1 MPKYRTVIHRVHLD
15 DCQTEFLRPLGE
27 LERRRDYHVLY
38 HQSPLSSEDLS
49 QTLEC
54 DVNTLPLN
62 FDPSRVKLLLSDLDS
77 TLIGIE
83 TIDEIAAELGLKEQV
98 ATITQRAMEGELDFS
113 AALEERVALLEG
125 LPATALETVFEH
137 KMKPAIQP
145 GAATTLHWARQRKIT
160 TAVVSGGFTFFT
172 ERLRKILAID
182 HARACTLEIRGGHLT
197 GRLQGPIID
206 KFAKLDY
213 LRELA
218 KRLHIEANQVV
229 AMGDGAND
237 IPMLQQAG
245 LGVAYHAHA
254 IVRRHADARIDFDHW
269 HALRHLLLDT

>member
-1 MPKYRTVIHRVHLD
+1 MSIYRTVIHRYQLD
-15 DCQTEFLRPLGE
+15 DSQSKVLRSLGE
-27 LERRRDYHVLY
+27 LEPRRDYHLLY
-38 HQSPLSSEDLS
+38 HQTPLSSEDLS

-54 DVNTLPLN
+54 DVNTLPLD

-83 TIDEIAAELGLKEQV
+83 TIDEIAAELGLKAQV
-98 ATITQRAMEGELDFS
+98 ASITQRAMEGELDFS

-125 LPATALETVFEH
+125 LPASALETVFER

-145 GAATTLHWARQRKIT
+145 GAAATLAWARQRKIT
-160 TAVVSGGFTFFT
+160 TALVSGGFTFFT
-172 ERLRKILAID
+172 ARLEKILPID
-182 HARACTLEIRGGHLT
+182 HARACTLEVRRGHLT
-197 GRLQGPIID
+197 GRLQGPIVD
-206 KFAKLDY
+206 KHAKLDY

-218 KRLHIEANQVV
+218 GQLNIEANQVV

-237 IPMLQQAG
+237 IPMLEEAG

-254 IVRRHADARIDFDHW
+254 IVRRHADARIDFEHW